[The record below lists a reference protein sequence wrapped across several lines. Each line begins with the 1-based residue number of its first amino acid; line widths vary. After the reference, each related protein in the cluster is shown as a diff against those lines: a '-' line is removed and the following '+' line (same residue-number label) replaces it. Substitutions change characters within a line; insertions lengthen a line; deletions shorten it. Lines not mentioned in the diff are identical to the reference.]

1 MIVGGGHTLPIEVGG
16 LVELLCPFDGT
27 VRLGMILVCNQ
38 ALLFFIVVYEVSE
51 GRKYWIRSQNILRLR
66 TI

>member
-1 MIVGGGHTLPIEVGG
+1 VIVDGGRTLPIEVGD
-16 LVELLCPFDGT
+16 LVEFMCPFDGKE
-27 VRLGMILVCNQ
+27 RLGMILVCNQ
-38 ALLFFIVVYEVSE
+38 AMLFYIVVYDVSE